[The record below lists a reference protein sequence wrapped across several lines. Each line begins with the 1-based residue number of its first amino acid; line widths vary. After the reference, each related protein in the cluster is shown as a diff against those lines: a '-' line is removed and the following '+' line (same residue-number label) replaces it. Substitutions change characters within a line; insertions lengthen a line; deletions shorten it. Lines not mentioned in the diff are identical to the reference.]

1 MVIGVGS
8 ELAAELAAELG
19 RETGSAPGRIGTV
32 LNGGKNR
39 VVQARTVRKDG
50 WTEARRAGFLLAL
63 SMTANV
69 TISAQGVGITR
80 SGANAL
86 RRREPAF
93 AALWAE
99 ALASG
104 YDRLEE
110 ALLAATLAA
119 LQGDGAGGAG
129 GPDAAGRDA
138 SGGDAASGDG
148 GRAVGIAADE
158 IVPGSGIMRLESVQA
173 VQVGLAMLARYRAAE
188 AGGGRKTGKHRR
200 ATVAETNASI
210 AKKLDSLAQRLRASS
225 GEEDA

>member
-8 ELAAELAAELG
+8 ELAAEQATERG
-19 RETGSAPGRIGTV
+19 RVGTV

-69 TISAQGVGITR
+69 TVSAQGVGITR

-119 LQGDGAGGAG
+119 LQGDGAGGAAG
-129 GPDAAGRDA
+129 SNAAGPGAFSVDA
-138 SGGDAASGDG
+138 LNADG
-148 GRAVGIAADE
+148 GRSIGIAADAL
-158 IVPGSGIMRLESVQA
+158 VPDSGIVRLESFQA

-210 AKKLDSLAQRLRASS
+210 AKKLDSLAKRLRASS